1 MRITRLLFGLT
12 WLVLGCNDSNRWAEQ
27 ADLGDGDD
35 VDQLAG
41 VSDDINDD
49 DFWQRRPYGTSKIES
64 VDSNDRPGDQSNS
77 SNASLSNN
85 DSGSGQETGTV
96 ANQSSERDLF
106 DELDDELARDL
117 VQSDLGDLV
126 VPGRQSIEPTDSKET
141 AMDDESVDLESDQL
155 ELSSALDA
163 ALRQVR
169 VVAAP
174 GSPSIR
180 SNTMPSR
187 LAANRSADTI
197 ASSPPDAFD
206 IAVAAADRSV
216 DPDIDVEMAPGRRDS
231 TPAETPQLE
240 LEMMIQATFP
250 EALKAA
256 AEPAE
261 STSPSETTPPADPE
275 IPSNPARQT
284 PRSFGPSDEV
294 TIDTNE
300 PEPDDVGS
308 SDSDSTSSNS
318 DTVDDSPAR
327 ETIQELP
334 GSMDATTIATNQ
346 PDPRPWIGAK
356 LRDHDLVILQI
367 EPGSP
372 AEKGGIRIRDQ
383 ITAIGGES
391 VHSIDEFKQAFT
403 QVSVGDE
410 VKVSVSRD
418 GNPMSLRVQL
428 IQRPPN

>member
-27 ADLGDGDD
+27 ADLGDGDA

-308 SDSDSTSSNS
+308 SDSDSTS
-318 DTVDDSPAR
+318 
-327 ETIQELP
+327 
-334 GSMDATTIATNQ
+334 
-346 PDPRPWIGAK
+346 
-356 LRDHDLVILQI
+356 
-367 EPGSP
+367 
-372 AEKGGIRIRDQ
+372 
-383 ITAIGGES
+383 
-391 VHSIDEFKQAFT
+391 
-403 QVSVGDE
+403 
-410 VKVSVSRD
+410 
-418 GNPMSLRVQL
+418 
-428 IQRPPN
+428 